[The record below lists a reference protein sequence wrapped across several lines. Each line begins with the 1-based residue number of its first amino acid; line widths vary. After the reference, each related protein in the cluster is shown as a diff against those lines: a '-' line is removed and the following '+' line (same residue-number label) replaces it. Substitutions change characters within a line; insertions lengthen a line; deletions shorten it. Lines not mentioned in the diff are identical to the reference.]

1 MGRSLLKMSNEEIY
15 ESSLRFIFKQLD
27 IYVEVNKEAN
37 KRSKTKGYKNNNTSK
52 EETKLKVLD

>member
-1 MGRSLLKMSNEEIY
+1 MSNEEIY

-27 IYVEVNKEAN
+27 LYVEVNKEAN
-37 KRSKTKGYKNNNTSK
+37 NRSKIKGNKNTSK

>member
-1 MGRSLLKMSNEEIY
+1 MSNEEIY

-27 IYVEVNKEAN
+27 IYIEVNKVVN
-37 KRSKTKGYKNNNTSK
+37 KNNKINKNNMK

>member
-1 MGRSLLKMSNEEIY
+1 MSNEEIY

-37 KRSKTKGYKNNNTSK
+37 KRSKVKGYKNNSNSK

>member
-1 MGRSLLKMSNEEIY
+1 MSNEEIY

-27 IYVEVNKEAN
+27 IYIEVNKEVN
-37 KRSKTKGYKNNNTSK
+37 KNNKLNKNNKK